1 LLGGKKST
9 AISKPSSCKLLFHS
23 AELRINKNIKAGL
36 SGYYA
41 TESRQEPWNKIFD
54 IGNIISDFPRGDAVA
69 IC

>member
-1 LLGGKKST
+1 VCNEVIDCL
-9 AISKPSSCKLLFHS
+9 AERELFFRS
-23 AELRINKNIKAGL
+23 AELRINRNIQAGL

-54 IGNIISDFPRGDAVA
+54 NGNVISDFPRGDAVA